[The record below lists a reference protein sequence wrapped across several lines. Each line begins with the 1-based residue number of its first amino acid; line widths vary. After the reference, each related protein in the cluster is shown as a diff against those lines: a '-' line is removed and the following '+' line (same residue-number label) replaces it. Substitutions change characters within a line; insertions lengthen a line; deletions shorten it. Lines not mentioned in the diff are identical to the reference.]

1 MFVIKN
7 LDFTVDNFNLKI
19 DVLDLSEHKITA
31 VMGPSGSGKTTLFQV
46 LIGIYQPQNW
56 QWNLNQIEMHNLN
69 IEHRQLGVV
78 FQKNEL
84 FPHLSAAENI
94 KLIMKSRNANS
105 KQDQQLLEKYKTD
118 LKLENCWLT
127 RAENLSGGEAQRISL
142 LRAVMSKPRL
152 LLLDE
157 PFSALDSELKSEARK
172 ITADVIKNL
181 NIPTLLV
188 THDLED
194 AKSLGANILRLHQG
208 RLV

>member
-7 LDFTVDNFNLKI
+7 LDFTIDKFNLKI
-19 DVLDLSEHKITA
+19 DMLDLSKCKITA

-46 LIGIYQPQNW
+46 LIGIYQPQSW
-56 QWNLNQIEMHNLN
+56 YWNLNGIQMHELN
-69 IEHRQLGVV
+69 IDQRQLGVV

-84 FPHLSAAENI
+84 FPHLTAAENI
-94 KLIMKSRNANS
+94 YLIMKARNANS
-105 KQDQQLLEKYKTD
+105 KQDQQQLEKYKTD
-118 LKLENCWLT
+118 LKLENCWQT

-142 LRAVMSKPRL
+142 LRAVMSKPRV

-194 AKSLGANILRLHQG
+194 AKSLDANILRLHQG

>member
-105 KQDQQLLEKYKTD
+105 KQDQQLLEKYKSD
-118 LKLENCWLT
+118 LKLENCWQT